1 MIIWKSLESLDSL
14 STKLLLNSLV
24 VVMVHLIPSLKSA
37 LPIMLAEVNPSQ
49 SRCEMIEIFFSDL
62 IKSEIVCLKYDN
74 DSFRLFTITLIERLQ
89 TYISNF

>member
-1 MIIWKSLESLDSL
+1 
-14 STKLLLNSLV
+14 
-24 VVMVHLIPSLKSA
+24 MVHLIPSLKSA

-49 SRCEMIEIFFSDL
+49 SRCEMIEIFFSYL